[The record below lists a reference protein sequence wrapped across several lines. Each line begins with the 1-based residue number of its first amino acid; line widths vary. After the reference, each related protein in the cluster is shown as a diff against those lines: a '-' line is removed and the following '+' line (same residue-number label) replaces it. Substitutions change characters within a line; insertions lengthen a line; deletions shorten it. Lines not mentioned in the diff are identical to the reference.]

1 MTIIRRDPARIA
13 ARVAADL
20 VAAKATAIARI
31 NAASGLARQQ
41 FITTCP
47 GQDIIYIAT
56 EREAL
61 AYLAAPTA
69 DLTAYPLLA
78 AEVGVT
84 APTAWELAQVWANVS
99 VYWRGVAA
107 QIEGVRMRALV
118 QIETASDPKAVT
130 AVLAAFHPI

>member
-1 MTIIRRDPARIA
+1 MIEFGQNLN
-13 ARVAADL
+13 VC
-20 VAAKATAIARI
+20 KATAIARI

-47 GQDIIYIAT
+47 GQDMIYIAK

-78 AEVGVT
+78 AEIGVT

-107 QIEGVRMRALV
+107 RIEGVRMRAIAA
-118 QIETASDPKAVT
+118 IEAAADPKVVAEVSTVFAAHVAV
-130 AVLAAFHPI
+130 I

>member
-1 MTIIRRDPARIA
+1 MIEFGQNLN
-13 ARVAADL
+13 VC
-20 VAAKATAIARI
+20 KATAIARI

-47 GQDIIYIAT
+47 GQDMIYIAK

-78 AEVGVT
+78 AEIGVT

-107 QIEGVRMRALV
+107 RIEGVRMRAIAA
-118 QIETASDPKAVT
+118 IEAAADPKVVAEVSTVFAAQVAV
-130 AVLAAFHPI
+130 I